1 MKVLVIGGS
10 GFIGRELVGYLES
23 TGAEVVV
30 GSSSGT
36 NGLRADVTDEAQLK
50 AVIESGG
57 FDAVV
62 NLAGVGVTRGSASE
76 QLMDSVN
83 ALGAANVGRA
93 VLGCANPPWLV
104 HAASSVEVPEG
115 EPPESRYGATK
126 AVGTKLLAREFAAA
140 GVPFATAVLHNTY
153 GPGQPAGR
161 FVCSAISS
169 LSQGEDLVILHP
181 HRVRDFCLV
190 TDVSR
195 RLADVALEP
204 GGKPASFEIGTGLG
218 TTLSEAAGV
227 VAGVVG
233 ADPRLVVWDDRRD
246 AMEDEHAYRVAD
258 LDRPSFLR
266 CPTGFEEG
274 ISLTVESSR

>member
-1 MKVLVIGGS
+1 MIGGS
-10 GFIGRELVGYLES
+10 GFVGRELVGSLKS
-23 TGAEVVV
+23 AGAEVVV

-36 NGLRADVTDEAQLK
+36 NGLRADVTDYAQVK
-50 AVIESGG
+50 AVIEPGG

-93 VLGCANPPWLV
+93 VLGCAQPPWLV
-104 HAASSVEVPEG
+104 HVASSVEVPES
-115 EPPESRYGATK
+115 ELPESRYGATK
-126 AVGTKLLAREFAAA
+126 AAGTKLLAREFADA
-140 GVPFATAVLHNTY
+140 GAPFAIAVLHNTY

-169 LSQGEDLVILHP
+169 LSRGEELVIRHP

-190 TDVSR
+190 TDVGR
-195 RLADVALEP
+195 RLAEVALEP
-204 GGKPASFEIGTGLG
+204 GGKVATFEIGTGVG

-233 ADPRLVVWDDRRD
+233 ADPGLVVWDDRRD

-258 LDRPSFLR
+258 RDSPGFLR

-274 ISLTVESSR
+274 ISLTVEVSR